1 MIKIGE
7 FAKICNVSAQTLRYY
22 DAVGLLKAD
31 IINSSSGYRFY
42 SLDAVEKFKQILFYK
57 DLGFSLEEIKK
68 IQSSTDDAVQ
78 KMLDE
83 RKHMLQKKVRFL
95 ESQIQKI
102 GDASSKD
109 SKTTN
114 SIELLKLPF
123 EDDPDIIGKW
133 ELCGEATDKNDVTKM
148 IPVDEERA
156 FHKELFFLP
165 GGAFVWNYCWTK
177 GVVYWMNSKYTF
189 TIPNTYRIVEHDG
202 ERYMFLEFMSNACI
216 EKGVDSPLLLYR
228 QVDDVPYTDRQ
239 ARPYVDK
246 TDLPFVEDEEVLGEW
261 KVLDCVPDIDVF
273 APSTQYSENIGGYI
287 VSVQFHLRGICTR
300 MVNTLSGLK
309 PRALRYTK
317 GTLLDD
323 AGMVAEEYHI
333 KEIDGREFLF
343 IQHKSG
349 DYTYGGRAPWWF
361 VFVRKE
367 N

>member
-7 FAKICNVSAQTLRYY
+7 FAKICNVSTQTLRYY
-22 DAVGLLKAD
+22 DAKGLLKAD
-31 IINSSSGYRFY
+31 IINPSSGYRFY
-42 SLDAVEKFKQILFYK
+42 SLDAIEKFKQILFYK

-68 IQSSTDDAVQ
+68 IQASTDDAVQ

-83 RKHMLQKKVRFL
+83 RKHILQKKVQFL
-95 ESQIQKI
+95 ESLIQKI
-102 GDASSKD
+102 GDVSLKD
-109 SKTTN
+109 SKKTD
-114 SIELLKLPF
+114 SVDVFRLPF
-123 EDDPDIIGKW
+123 EDDPNIIGKW
-133 ELCGEATDKNDVTKM
+133 ELCGEAIDKNDVTKV
-148 IPVDEERA
+148 ISVNEERA

-177 GVVYWMNSKYTF
+177 GIVYWMNSKYTF
-189 TIPNTYRIVEHDG
+189 AIPNIYRIVEQNG
-202 ERYMFLEFMSNACI
+202 GRYMFLEFMSNACI
-216 EKGVDSPLLLYR
+216 EEGVDSPLLLYR
-228 QVDDVPYTDRQ
+228 QVDDAPYTDRQ

-261 KVLDCVPDIDVF
+261 TVVDFVPDIDVF
-273 APSTQYSENIGGYI
+273 APGTQYSANIGGYI
-287 VSVQFHLRGICTR
+287 VSIQFHLRGICTR

-323 AGMVAEEYHI
+323 AGMVAEEYQI